1 MMEESFI
8 TVFDKFK
15 FQFFRKIFESV
26 RERDGSLSAMEACSL
41 EIIDLLAAPTIG
53 EFADFLN
60 ISQSNATYKVN
71 SLMRKG
77 YLVRQNSETDR
88 REYHLVLSEKYY
100 NYMELL
106 TSYEDTV
113 CSRIQSRFSEDELA
127 VFDRILKTI
136 SDELM
141 PECKVVDEK
150 KSEKLS

>member
-1 MMEESFI
+1 MMEENFI

-100 NYMELL
+100 KYMELL

-113 CSRIQSRFSEDELA
+113 CQRIQDRFSEDELA